1 LTTSE
6 PDILIIGQGLA
17 GSLLAWELE
26 SRGCRALVVDDH
38 HRGCASM
45 AAAGLISTVTGKRM
59 VLQNRVDELLPAAR
73 TRYRSLER
81 DLGVPLLHEMP
92 VLRLFVDETQRET
105 FRRRQANP
113 AYAAYLGPEASSDE
127 LAGLVVPFGG
137 GWIHGTGYL
146 DTRPLLA
153 ALRRWLRDRDRLV
166 ETAIDP
172 ADVRT
177 DGKRIRSGEL
187 SAGKIVF
194 CDGYRAITN
203 PWFRHLPWAGAKG
216 EILELRLSSSS
227 PLPAAILNWGN
238 WLAPRTDGTFR
249 LGATHSWDPLD
260 EQATATARQH
270 LLDDLAARI
279 PGIQAEIIRHSVG
292 IRPATST
299 RQPLLGHSPRT
310 PRILIF
316 NGFGAK
322 GGLLIPW
329 HARAMADHLCDG
341 VPLPESSDITRYG

>member
-1 LTTSE
+1 LSASD

-26 SRGCRALVVDDH
+26 NRGCRTLVVDDH

-59 VLQNRVDELLPAAR
+59 VLQNRVDELLPVAR
-73 TRYRSLER
+73 TRYRTLER
-81 DLGVPLLHEMP
+81 DLGIPLLHDMP

-105 FRRRQANP
+105 FRRRQADP
-113 AYAAYLGPEASSDE
+113 DYDAYLGPEASENE
-127 LAGLVVPFGG
+127 LAGLAAPFGG

-172 ADVRT
+172 AVVRT
-177 DGKRIRSGEL
+177 DGKRIRCDDLG
-187 SAGKIVF
+187 AGRVVF

-216 EILELRLSSSS
+216 EILELRLSGPS
-227 PLPAAILNWGN
+227 PLPPAILNWGN
-238 WLAPRTDGTFR
+238 WLAPRTDRTFR
-249 LGATHSWDPLD
+249 LGATHSWEPLD
-260 EQATATARQH
+260 EQATDSARQC
-270 LLDDLAARI
+270 LLEDLAARI
-279 PGIQAEIIRHSVG
+279 PGIRAQIIQHSVG

-299 RQPLLGHSPRT
+299 RQPLLGHRPGT

-329 HARAMADHLCDG
+329 HARAMADHLCEG
-341 VPLPESSDITRYG
+341 AALPDSSDITRYG